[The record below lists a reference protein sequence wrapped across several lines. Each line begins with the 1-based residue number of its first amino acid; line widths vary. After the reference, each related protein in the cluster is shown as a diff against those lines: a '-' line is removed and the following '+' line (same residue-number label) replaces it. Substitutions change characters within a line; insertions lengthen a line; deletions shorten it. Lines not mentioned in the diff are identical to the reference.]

1 MATRKPKEPKEYKL
15 SELDMYD
22 AEQRKTVTEAV
33 KAAVGALP
41 CQLDASQIVEQ
52 AMRILRSEQS
62 NALWVML
69 GMADKWGKWEFDNCN
84 GRKGAI
90 EDWIKAHCLDELG
103 AFMKAEL
110 GEVLELKKEEFRKGI
125 RAAILKDVDGII
137 KDISKTPW
145 ETKRAFESI
154 QQETIKEV
162 IKETREEIRAEVLR
176 SMNIDP
182 EKYKGKQ
189 DDRNR

>member
-1 MATRKPKEPKEYKL
+1 MATRKPKEHKL

-22 AEQRKTVTEAV
+22 AEQRRTVTEAV

-69 GMADKWGKWEFDNCN
+69 GMSDRWDSRKWEFDNCN

-90 EDWIKAHCLDELG
+90 ENWIEDNCLNELG
-103 AFMKAEL
+103 DFMRKEL
-110 GEVLELKKEEFRKGI
+110 GEVLEAKKEEFRKNI
-125 RAAILKDVDGII
+125 RPTIMKEVDDRI
-137 KDISKTPW
+137 KGISKTPW
-145 ETKRAFESI
+145 EIVRMFEGI
-154 QQETIKEV
+154 QQEVIKEV
-162 IKETREEIRAEVLR
+162 IKESREEIRAEVLKTL
-176 SMNIDP
+176 NIDP
-182 EKYKGKQ
+182 ANYKEAKK
-189 DDRNR
+189 